1 MCLSFQKNKIE
12 IYENLNKK
20 SVVDNK
26 LFLKTVEP
34 LLSDKFACK
43 DQIHLIENNEHRRGF
58 KYFSSNIIENLDIS
72 RYSNN
77 ETLVSNA
84 HDTTLKEILK
94 YRNHSSTN
102 AVQKNVK
109 TWTY

>member
-43 DQIHLIENNEHRRGF
+43 DQIHLIENNE
-58 KYFSSNIIENLDIS
+58 L
-72 RYSNN
+72 
-77 ETLVSNA
+77 
-84 HDTTLKEILK
+84 
-94 YRNHSSTN
+94 
-102 AVQKNVK
+102 VK
-109 TWTY
+109 TDLETAEVLGTFLPI